1 MSSSIQLPAG
11 LSITGGVPTR
21 SQDLA
26 PSIIF
31 VIAYACLIPLAGFRL
46 AKKESRSTTLI
57 RPAIF
62 ILVRLATY
70 IMRAIQANG
79 NYRQTLFIVEQVF
92 LLGGFPIICE
102 AILTLL
108 EYHITRTHTS
118 PKQGQIT
125 QRAIRILRLALLA
138 ALIIGIVAGTQYS
151 SDLSN
156 PSKLNSLRTL
166 RNVNAGLCLAIVLG
180 VIFVVLVAH
189 FHKNLPVRP
198 TLLLVFMAGC
208 LVVAGAY
215 RLAMI
220 HTTSPPLAVATKA
233 KFYVLLSL
241 MEWLVTTTLFVV
253 NARTLFAEDLAKEKK
268 RAAKHGQQEGQVPYE
283 QVPMGARASPGQQY
297 KDPYAT
303 A

>member
-1 MSSSIQLPAG
+1 MSSPVQLPTG
-11 LSITGGVPTR
+11 LSITGGIPTK

-26 PSIIF
+26 ASIIF
-31 VIAYACLIPLAGFRL
+31 IIAYACLIPLAVFRL

-70 IMRAIQANG
+70 VMRAVQANG
-79 NYRQTLFIVEQVF
+79 NYGQTLFIVEQVF
-92 LLGGFPIICE
+92 LLAGFPIICE
-102 AILTLL
+102 AILSLL

-118 PKQGQIT
+118 PKQGQVT
-125 QRAIRILRLALLA
+125 QRVVRVLRLALVA
-138 ALIIGIVAGTQYS
+138 ALVIGIVAGTQYS
-151 SDLSN
+151 SDLSD
-156 PSKLNSLRTL
+156 PSKLNNLRTL
-166 RNVNAGLCLAIVLG
+166 RNVNAGLCLGIVLG
-180 VIFVVLVAH
+180 VIVVVVVAH
-189 FHKNLPVRP
+189 VHKNLPVQP
-198 TLLLVFMAGC
+198 TIMLVFMAGC
-208 LVVAGAY
+208 LVIAGAY

-220 HTTSPPLAVATKA
+220 HTTSPPLAVSTKV

-268 RAAKHGQQEGQVPYE
+268 RAAKHGEQQGQTPYE
-283 QVPMGARASPGQQY
+283 QVPMGTRVQGY
-297 KDPYAT
+297 RDPYAQ

>member
-1 MSSSIQLPAG
+1 MSSSIQLPTG
-11 LSITGGVPTR
+11 LSLTGGIPTK

-31 VIAYACLIPLAGFRL
+31 IIAYACLIPLAIFRL

-57 RPAIF
+57 RPAVF
-62 ILVRLATY
+62 VLVRLATY
-70 IMRAIQANG
+70 IMRAVQAGG
-79 NYRQTLFIVEQVF
+79 NYGETLFIVEQVF
-92 LLGGFPIICE
+92 LLAGFPIICE

-125 QRAIRILRLALLA
+125 QRVIRVLRLALVA
-138 ALIIGIVAGTQYS
+138 ALIVGIVAGTQYS
-151 SDLSN
+151 SDLSD
-156 PSKLNSLRTL
+156 PSKLSGLRTL
-166 RNVNAGLCLAIVLG
+166 RNVNAGLCLGIVLG
-180 VIFVVLVAH
+180 VIFVVLVAQ
-189 FHKNLPVRP
+189 FHKNLPIRP
-198 TLLLVFMAGC
+198 TIMLVFMAGC
-208 LVVAGAY
+208 LVVAGSY

-220 HTTSPPLAVATKA
+220 HTTSPPLAASTKA

-241 MEWLVTTTLFVV
+241 MEWLVTATLFVL

-268 RAAKHGQQEGQVPYE
+268 RAAKHGRQAQATDD
-283 QVPMGARASPGQQY
+283 QVPMGTRASPGQEY
-297 KDPYAT
+297 KDPYAQ

>member
-1 MSSSIQLPAG
+1 MSSSIQLPTG
-11 LSITGGVPTR
+11 LSLTGGIPTK

-31 VIAYACLIPLAGFRL
+31 IIAYACLIPLAIFRL

-57 RPAIF
+57 RPAVF
-62 ILVRLATY
+62 VLVRLATY
-70 IMRAIQANG
+70 IMRAVQAGG
-79 NYRQTLFIVEQVF
+79 NYGETLFIVEQVF
-92 LLGGFPIICE
+92 LLAGFPIICE

-125 QRAIRILRLALLA
+125 QRVIRVLRLALVA
-138 ALIIGIVAGTQYS
+138 ALIVGIVAGTQYS
-151 SDLSN
+151 SDLSD
-156 PSKLNSLRTL
+156 PSKLSGLRTL
-166 RNVNAGLCLAIVLG
+166 RNVNAGLCLGIVLG
-180 VIFVVLVAH
+180 VIFVVLVAQ
-189 FHKNLPVRP
+189 FHKNLPIRP
-198 TLLLVFMAGC
+198 TIMLVFMAGC
-208 LVVAGAY
+208 LVVAGSY

-220 HTTSPPLAVATKA
+220 HTTSPPLAASTKA

-241 MEWLVTTTLFVV
+241 MEWLVTATLFVL

-268 RAAKHGQQEGQVPYE
+268 RAAKHGGQAQATDD
-283 QVPMGARASPGQQY
+283 QVPMGTRASPCQEY
-297 KDPYAT
+297 KDPYAQ